1 MRSRLPLY
9 TGLFLALITLVT
21 WLPVTGHGF
30 VRFDDPLY
38 VTENPHVQAG
48 LTGAGLIWALT
59 ANVASNW
66 HPLTVL
72 SHMLDCQLYGM
83 NPRGHHLTSLLLHV
97 LNTVL
102 LFEVLRRMTGSTFK
116 SAAVAAL
123 FGLHPTHVES
133 VAWVA
138 ERKDVLSG
146 LFWILTMGAWTRYVK
161 KPSRGRY
168 GLTLLCLALGL
179 LSKPMVV
186 TLPFVLLLLDIWPF
200 RRGIRWEQIRE
211 KIPLFAVSIASS
223 VVTVVAQSY
232 SLASTEAFPV
242 SHRLANAI
250 LSYLR
255 YLELTIVPRGLA
267 VFYPM
272 PLHFSGWKVALA
284 AVLLATLT
292 ALALLAVRRAPYVT
306 VGWLWYLGTL
316 VPVIGLIQVGGQ
328 AMADRYTYLPS
339 IGLFLIAAWGLPDL
353 LPPRRAARAVLAGIS
368 AAVLLALAV
377 GTRLQL
383 RHWVDSEALFR
394 HAAAVTEKNY
404 LAHLNLAQILAERD
418 GPGDREEAMDHFRQA
433 RAIRPGMWQIHASLG
448 NTLRRWGRPAEAIPY
463 LRKAIQLRPRN
474 GKLHHSLAMALED
487 LGRPDQAVA
496 ELREAVEL
504 SPGLADAQY
513 GLGLLLQRTG
523 DDAGALQHYQ
533 AALAADP
540 GRLELYAP
548 VGSLLARQG
557 RLDQAAEIFAE
568 GVRRQPDSAAAHY
581 NLAVTLRALGREA
594 EARHHLERARELG
607 LP

>member
-9 TGLFLALITLVT
+9 IGLLLALVTLVT
-21 WLPVTGHGF
+21 FLPVTGHDF

-38 VTENPHVQAG
+38 VTKNSEVQAG
-48 LTGAGLIWALT
+48 LTGESLLWALT

-66 HPLTVL
+66 HPLTLL

-146 LFWILTMGAWTRYVK
+146 LFWILTMGAWHRYVK
-161 KPSRGRY
+161 EPSRGRY
-168 GLTLLCLALGL
+168 GMTMIFLALGL

-200 RRGIRWEQIRE
+200 RRGIRRERIRE
-211 KIPLFAVSIASS
+211 KIPLFALSIASS
-223 VVTVVAQSY
+223 VVTVIAQST
-232 SLASTEAFPV
+232 SLASTEAFPL

-250 LSYLR
+250 LSYVK
-255 YLELTIVPRGLA
+255 YVEMTIVPRGLA
-267 VFYPM
+267 VFYPI
-272 PLHFSGWKVALA
+272 PPAFSAWKVALA
-284 AVLLATLT
+284 AVLLSTVT
-292 ALALLAVRRAPYVT
+292 AAALLAVRRAPYVT

-316 VPVIGLIQVGGQ
+316 VPVIGLIQVGAQ
-328 AMADRYTYLPS
+328 SMADRYTYLPT

-353 LPPRRAARAVLAGIS
+353 LPPRRAAL
-368 AAVLLALAV
+368 AAVAVAAILALAV

-383 RHWVDSEALFR
+383 RYWVDSEALFR
-394 HAAAVTEKNY
+394 HAAAVTERNY

-418 GPGDREEAMDHFRQA
+418 GPGDRAEAMDHFRQA
-433 RAIRPGMWQIHASLG
+433 RAIRPSMWQIHASLG
-448 NTLRRWGRPAEAIPY
+448 NTLRRWGRPAEALPH
-463 LRKAIQLRPRN
+463 LRKAIQLRPKD
-474 GKLHHSLAMALED
+474 GKHHHSLAMALED
-487 LGRPDQAVA
+487 LGRTEEALA
-496 ELREAVEL
+496 ELRKAVEL
-504 SPGLADAQY
+504 SPRLADAQY
-513 GLGLLLQRTG
+513 GLGLLLQKKG
-523 DDAGALQHYQ
+523 DAAGALQHYE
-533 AALAADP
+533 AALEIDP
-540 GRLELYAP
+540 GRVELYSP

-557 RLDQAAEIFAE
+557 KLAQAAEVFEE
-568 GVRRQPDSAAAHY
+568 GVRRQPESAAAHY
-581 NLAVTLRALGREA
+581 NLAVTLRSLGREE
-594 EARHHLERARELG
+594 EARRHLERARELG